1 MSQTPCEVF
10 TFDPTNEGV
19 NLVVNKVGVKGV
31 TP

>member
-1 MSQTPCEVF
+1 MSPSPCELR
-10 TFDPTNEGV
+10 TFDSTNEGV